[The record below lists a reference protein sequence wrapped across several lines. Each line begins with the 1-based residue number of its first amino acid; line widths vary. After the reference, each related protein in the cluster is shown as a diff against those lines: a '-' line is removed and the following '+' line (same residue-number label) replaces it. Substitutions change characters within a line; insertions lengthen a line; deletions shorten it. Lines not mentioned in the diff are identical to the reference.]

1 MGSKLSKKNNFNV
14 LSVGLDESGKTEAI
28 YYLKYLQTIK
38 TIPTIGVNIETIDY
52 KGYTFSI
59 WDNGGQDKIRV
70 LWKHYVNKVDG
81 IMFFIDSSNR
91 DRIEDASD
99 ELKKLLAEEEFKKMF
114 ILIIAN
120 KQDLE
125 GAFPPEEIIRIFALE
140 QLKGIN
146 WHVQGASIK
155 TGQGLREGFDW
166 LTDSLISTIQKKNN
180 K

>member
-1 MGSKLSKKNNFNV
+1 MGSKLFKKKDFSIIS
-14 LSVGLDESGKTEAI
+14 LGLDTAGKTEAI
-28 YYLKYLQTIK
+28 YYLKYRTIG
-38 TIPTIGVNIETIDY
+38 TIPTIGFNIETIDY

-59 WDNGGQDKIRV
+59 WDCGSQDKIRV
-70 LWKHYVNKVDG
+70 LWKHFYNMDG
-81 IMFFIDSSNR
+81 VMFFVDSSNR